1 MLSSNPE
8 AVLGS
13 LKLPN
18 GRFSTSDEETLKC
31 LIKAH
36 FPSFTERNKEGP
48 IQREDMEASG
58 RWLRALGW
66 CQNRKLANQIVT
78 PERIKW
84 ALKSFKPYKS
94 PGPDG
99 IYPALLEKA

>member
-36 FPSFTERNKEGP
+36 FPSFTEWNEEGP
-48 IQREDMEASG
+48 IQKEDTEASG
-58 RWLRALGW
+58 RRLRAPIW
-66 CQNRKLANQIVT
+66 RQNRKLAKRIVT
-78 PERIKW
+78 REMIK
-84 ALKSFKPYKS
+84 
-94 PGPDG
+94 
-99 IYPALLEKA
+99 